1 MSDETLS
8 AEELGNKLLQ
18 SVKEMKAGKTAR
30 VSRVEPNE
38 VAEARGKTGLT
49 QVEFAEVL
57 HISARTLQEWEQ
69 GRREPSGPAKA
80 KACCYALFGPRKGGD
95 RCSETLLRAFKENS
109 QACK

>member
-49 QVEFAEVL
+49 QVEFAEAGASAQQASERRTMRIAKL
-57 HISARTLQEWEQ
+57 HLHKQQ
-69 GRREPSGPAKA
+69 
-80 KACCYALFGPRKGGD
+80 
-95 RCSETLLRAFKENS
+95 LR
-109 QACK
+109 